1 MKKITLIPI
10 IFLLLSTST
19 LLAQEKK
26 WQYSGDVRVS
36 VAGTA
41 AFVQPSLLTTHGFT
55 FKENFFL
62 GVGTGYYHS
71 PVYSSDAHLIPVY
84 GTIRGY
90 IPFKNWAH
98 RMVLN
103 LDLGAA
109 FFIPDTNPQCIF
121 YGNIGIGVDWK
132 IRDTKY
138 TISTMIV
145 GQTPVG
151 MVPLPIPGVS
161 VSFNF

>member
-1 MKKITLIPI
+1 
-10 IFLLLSTST
+10 
-19 LLAQEKK
+19 
-26 WQYSGDVRVS
+26 
-36 VAGTA
+36 
-41 AFVQPSLLTTHGFT
+41 
-55 FKENFFL
+55 
-62 GVGTGYYHS
+62 
-71 PVYSSDAHLIPVY
+71 
-84 GTIRGY
+84 
-90 IPFKNWAH
+90 
-98 RMVLN
+98 MVLN